1 MVATA
6 LPSAALWMTTFP
18 EPAFTLSLRVR
29 TSLAVTET
37 VVDLPAG
44 VVPDRLGGVVS
55 GGGEAITSSLAMTC
69 HDEPRLVPI
78 GLVVRTVVPFISQT
92 AAWPLSFC
100 HTMSDL
106 PSPLKSSAP
115 LTCHDVPRLE
125 PTLALLR
132 RVNPFFSPNAA
143 WPLSFC
149 HRMSALPSPSKSP
162 GPFICPEGP

>member
-6 LPSAALWMTTFP
+6 LPSAALCMTTFP
-18 EPAFTLSLRVR
+18 EPAFTLSLKVSTRFAL
-29 TSLAVTET
+29 TATL
-37 VVDLPAG
+37 VDWSAG
-44 VVPDRLGGVVS
+44 VVPDKLGGVVS
-55 GGGEAITSSLAMTC
+55 GGGAAITSSLAMTC

-132 RVNPFFSPNAA
+132 RVDTFISHTAA
-143 WPLSFC
+143 RPPSFC
-149 HRMSALPSPSKSP
+149 PRMVALP
-162 GPFICPEGP
+162 